1 MLVVDENLVRV
12 ELLLRQGR
20 LTCPGCSG
28 PLAGWGHARVRQIR
42 DRFGAVLRLRPRRV
56 RCPGCSATHVLLPE
70 AVLPRRADAARVV
83 GAGLEIAAA
92 GLGHRRIAAVL
103 GLPADTVRGW
113 VRRFTER
120 AESIRSLFTT
130 VLVALAEDPVLP
142 LPTRSRAADAVVA
155 VVAAARAARR
165 RWGLE
170 TLPAW
175 WFACRVSRGALLM
188 PAGHADQAP
197 DGTVL

>member
-1 MLVVDENLVRV
+1 L
-12 ELLLRQGR
+12 
-20 LTCPGCSG
+20 
-28 PLAGWGHARVRQIR
+28 
-42 DRFGAVLRLRPRRV
+42 
-56 RCPGCSATHVLLPE
+56 ATHVLLPE

-83 GAGLEIAAA
+83 GAGQEIAAA

-113 VRRFTER
+113 GRRFTER

-130 VLVALAEDPVLP
+130 VLVALAEDPVLPLP

-175 WFACRVSRGALLM
+175 CFACRVSRGALLM
-188 PAGHADQAP
+188 PAHADQAP